1 MTLLVP
7 FDGSSLSRTALDRA
21 ATFGELMDEEVIA
34 LSVIP
39 PDETYAR
46 ERDWIDR
53 DEPFDLE
60 LVAKRLEDG
69 VRDVAP
75 DATFRYERAEAGD
88 ERTTAVVDVI
98 RTIREVASEVEASI
112 LFIGSENAGRVS
124 TPITSVGNPISEDL
138 RYDVHI
144 VRHADAEV

>member
-7 FDGSSLSRTALDRA
+7 FDGSPLSRTALDRA
-21 ATFGELMDEEVIA
+21 STFGELMDEEVIA

-39 PDETYAR
+39 SDETYAR
-46 ERDWIDR
+46 DRDWIER
-53 DEPFDLE
+53 DEPFDPE
-60 LVAKRLEDG
+60 LIAGRLKGDA
-69 VRDVAP
+69 RNVAP
-75 DATFRYERAEAGD
+75 DATFRYEPAEAGD

-98 RTIREVASEVEASI
+98 RTIREVASEVDASI

-124 TPITSVGNPISEDL
+124 TPITSVGDPISDDL